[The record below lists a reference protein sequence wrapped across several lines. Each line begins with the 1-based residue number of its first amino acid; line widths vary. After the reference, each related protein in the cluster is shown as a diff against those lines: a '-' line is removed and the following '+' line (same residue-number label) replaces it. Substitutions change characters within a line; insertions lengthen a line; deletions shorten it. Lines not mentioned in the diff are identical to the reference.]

1 MQQNKTKHQYLR
13 RDLVVEQEI
22 TISAIQP
29 QVQEQDAPLELILKS
44 GEYHESYHG

>member
-13 RDLVVEQEI
+13 RDLVAEQEVSLTVRPI
-22 TISAIQP
+22 I
-29 QVQEQDAPLELILKS
+29 QEQDAPIELILKS